1 MAPLWPFKK
10 KEPVAELD
18 EEPPAPVVYKRGE
31 DPHTRSSVS
40 TDAAAYQDALALFGG
55 GSHEVEAATDLAA
68 GYDGVTEDTTVSS
81 AVKRTESS
89 ATDMKG
95 WFDEGM
101 LPPHTPKGTIT
112 RYPVSRDI
120 NRPGINHPGLVE
132 PLRTLFDQE
141 YGV

>member
-89 ATDMKG
+89 ATDDTVTWVHHTDGYHYKQHPDG
-95 WFDEGM
+95 TFE
-101 LPPHTPKGTIT
+101 PTPHVLNNDGTYTP
-112 RYPVSRDI
+112 YS
-120 NRPGINHPGLVE
+120 
-132 PLRTLFDQE
+132 
-141 YGV
+141 

>member
-31 DPHTRSSVS
+31 DPHTRPSVS

-68 GYDGVTEDTTVSS
+68 EYDGVTEDTTVSS

-89 ATDMKG
+89 ETDDTVTWVHHTDGYHYKQHPDG
-95 WFDEGM
+95 TFE
-101 LPPHTPKGTIT
+101 PTPHVLNKDGTYTP
-112 RYPVSRDI
+112 YS
-120 NRPGINHPGLVE
+120 
-132 PLRTLFDQE
+132 
-141 YGV
+141 